1 MKYVKGIV
9 VFLFLLIVVPLIF
22 YLGLKLL
29 PNSVRYHEEI
39 KYGNQYVERLLQYK
53 QTQGNLPESTD
64 YEILQELNPEPS
76 KELFYPQYDKID
88 ELNFSLTYIIG
99 FDGPYF
105 TYNTLDKEWKLK

>member
-1 MKYVKGIV
+1 M
-9 VFLFLLIVVPLIF
+9 FLLIVVPLIF

-29 PNSVRYHEEI
+29 SNSIQYHSEI

-53 QTQGNLPESTD
+53 QTHGNFPESTD
-64 YEILQELNPEPS
+64 YDILQELNPEPY

-88 ELNFSLTYIIG
+88 EQNFSLTYIID